1 MVGLRENTPVETLTQ
16 RSDNVHHPLSGRDG
30 SNLGKAS
37 FFHLI
42 WQERQ
47 EDRTAIEDA
56 ERHH

>member
-37 FFHLI
+37 FLHLI
-42 WQERQ
+42 WQEVSRVFF
-47 EDRTAIEDA
+47 
-56 ERHH
+56 